1 LLLSLLIDNADDHDV
16 ETVWN
21 LYYHFYLDEKS
32 LRLLRIQARKLH
44 DLAAS
49 MQTWH
54 SSQYGKPF
62 RICDIGTLVKVRQ
75 MWNFYSLDDKN
86 TNETSFKMQFT
97 SEIQKAKKAKDTLAH
112 GVVLT
117 GFRSAVPAHLNSL
130 AHLSQIYE
138 HFWENGTTDAEST
151 STSRIKHP
159 NPMFSCPDTDTFT
172 LHYGTDPLLGFHLAT
187 AYAPLASTSP
197 LRPET
202 LESSPLRKLVEVARI
217 AFRAW
222 ANSFRK
228 ITSRNILTLRFVVG
242 DAIAFCHALQHKRIT
257 GDIHS
262 ANWYR
267 DGRHVES
274 LVLDGEDYD
283 NGTAPLCFNCIDT
296 SNLADHVGILN
307 LLIATSPLL
316 EHGVAASLYTEII
329 VRKEKTYKDL
339 IDGLLCGHLPTVSIL
354 LGLFPVEYY
363 TNASAV
369 STVDDILF
377 NTATSS
383 ATRNLPGIVDLEMKQ
398 MFVRLT
404 WKRPVAPPTSAS
416 LPAIRLDGVGL
427 AYVFY
432 NVYLRMFQG
441 EDLGYVFSH
450 INLLALQKQSLLQYN
465 RASYVS
471 FLRLVKSRV
480 ATDWNEV
487 TSILLNLI
495 ENNSSIRMGMNY
507 MQELYLYLH
516 LLDLHCVDTLSRH
529 YNCDGIAGTT
539 GDVRDWRHMPPV
551 VCVTLKIPR
560 AKLRVFTSLEPLKLG
575 TPPVHCIVQSPQAS
589 ATGQWQNLFAAIQL
603 SFGEVTTTGTPHSE
617 AFKIR
622 ITEDERG
629 WNGKSPLLVSFYC
642 PSWILLQEPRTA
654 TVAFGVQSTPHSAGL
669 FMNTLGTSLKVFE
682 TYLGD
687 EKQILITKTLPNL
700 LGTISVYGF
709 PDSDVAGHEVPN
721 PGARTIIS
729 ADVNNSTGQIVSLTG
744 RLEILSEEARIALR
758 NGAHITTVWVSP
770 CNFVVIFGDRRF
782 RFNLDFPGPV
792 LDTKKK
798 IRIARKSS
806 YIEILAPLADSVDW
820 PSFPPSFMYP
830 VFLDGNRKNPV
841 SWNAPRLNLDTLPV
855 LDVTQHAKLQWL
867 ITHVSLMF
875 SDREGALRKT
885 GESSSMYTELSSNPA
900 VRLSFKS
907 SLFVV
912 FMRFTRLQGGP
923 TRATVFGINNTE
935 TSAGLHLLLIP
946 STLRLDPGGRTIV
959 LDTAVL
965 PLYDELMPR
974 PEIRQFLAALSRVG
988 ILQLNVDDAALRAW
1002 KSVLPAMVER
1012 CRATW
1017 THREDCAYVVG
1028 SEQRIPLSVESG
1040 QNPLCTCGNGKLPP
1054 GFVSADVPGWNH
1066 VAKYAVRAAVAPSFS
1081 IPYIEI
1087 CEGSTVGPGNERG
1100 TGGATTVAASV
1111 EECRV
1116 CGRDKAFLI
1125 ENSPTLI

>member
-1 LLLSLLIDNADDHDV
+1 
-16 ETVWN
+16 
-21 LYYHFYLDEKS
+21 
-32 LRLLRIQARKLH
+32 
-44 DLAAS
+44 
-49 MQTWH
+49 
-54 SSQYGKPF
+54 
-62 RICDIGTLVKVRQ
+62 

-86 TNETSFKMQFT
+86 ANEASFKMQFT
-97 SEIQKAKKAKDTLAH
+97 SVIQKAKKAKDALAH

-130 AHLSQIYE
+130 EHLSQNYE
-138 HFWENGTTDAEST
+138 HYWEHGTTDAEST
-151 STSRIKHP
+151 SISRTKYP

-172 LHYGTDPLLGFHLAT
+172 LHYGTDPLLGFYLAT

-202 LESSPLRKLVEVARI
+202 LESSPLQKLVEVARI

-228 ITSRNILTLRFVVG
+228 ITCRNILTLRFVVG
-242 DAIAFCHALQHKRIT
+242 DAIAFCHVLQHKRVT
-257 GDIHS
+257 GHMHS

-267 DGRHVES
+267 DRHHVDS

-296 SNLADHVGILN
+296 SNLVDHVGILN

-316 EHGVAASLYTEII
+316 EHGVAASLYTKII

-339 IDGLLCGHLPTVSIL
+339 IDGLLCGHFPTVSIL
-354 LGLFPVEYY
+354 LGLLPVEYY

-369 STVDDILF
+369 STVDEVLF

-383 ATRNLPGIVDLEMKQ
+383 ATRNLLGIVDFEMKQ

-416 LPAIRLDGVGL
+416 LPAIRLDEVGL
-427 AYVFY
+427 AHVFY

-441 EDLGYVFSH
+441 EDLGHMFSH
-450 INLLALQKQSLLQYN
+450 INLLALQKQSLLQYH

-480 ATDWNEV
+480 ATNWNEV
-487 TSILLNLI
+487 MSILLNLI
-495 ENNSSIRMGMNY
+495 KNNSNIRMGRNY
-507 MQELYLYLH
+507 MQEFYLYLH
-516 LLDLHCVDTLSRH
+516 LLGLYSTDTLSRH
-529 YNCDGIAGTT
+529 YNCDGIAGIT
-539 GDVRDWRHMPPV
+539 GDIRDWKHMPPV
-551 VCVTLKIPR
+551 VGVTLKIPR

-575 TPPVHCIVQSPQAS
+575 TPPVHCVVQSPQAS
-589 ATGQWQNLFAAIQL
+589 TTGQWQNLFAAIQL
-603 SFGEVTTTGTPHSE
+603 SFGEVTTTSTPHSE
-617 AFKIR
+617 AFEIH
-622 ITEDERG
+622 ITEDEHG
-629 WNGKSPLLVSFYC
+629 WNGKSPLLASFYC
-642 PSWILLQEPRTA
+642 PTWILLQEPRTA

-669 FMNTLGTSLKVFE
+669 FMNTLGTSLNVFE
-682 TYLGD
+682 TCLGD
-687 EKQILITKTLPNL
+687 EKQVYVTKTLPNL
-700 LGTISVYGF
+700 LGTISVCGF
-709 PDSDVAGHEVPN
+709 PDGDVAGHEVPN
-721 PGARTIIS
+721 PGARTTIS
-729 ADVNNSTGQIVSLTG
+729 ADVNSSTGRIVSLTG
-744 RLEILSEEARIALR
+744 RLEILSEEARVALR
-758 NGAHITTVWVSP
+758 NGAHINTVSVSP
-770 CNFVVIFGDRRF
+770 CNFVVIFGDGRF
-782 RFNLDFPGPV
+782 RFNLDFPGPI

-798 IRIARKSS
+798 TRIARKSS
-806 YIEILAPLADSVDW
+806 YVEILAPLADSVDW

-830 VFLDGNRKNPV
+830 VFLDGSRKTPV
-841 SWNAPRLNLDTLPV
+841 SWNAPRLDLDTLPV
-855 LDVTQHAKLQWL
+855 LDLTQHAKLQWL
-867 ITHVSLMF
+867 ITHTSLMF
-875 SDREGALRKT
+875 SDRESALRKT
-885 GESSSMYTELSSNPA
+885 GELSSMYTELSSNPA

-935 TSAGLHLLLIP
+935 TSTGLHLLLIP
-946 STLRLDPGGRTIV
+946 STLRLDPGGRTVV
-959 LDTAVL
+959 LDAAVL

-988 ILQLNVDDAALRAW
+988 ILQLNVDDAALRTW

-1017 THREDCAYVVG
+1017 AHREDCAYVVG
-1028 SEQRIPLSVESG
+1028 SEQRIPLSVKSG

-1081 IPYIEI
+1081 IPYVEI
-1087 CEGSTVGPGNERG
+1087 CM
-1100 TGGATTVAASV
+1100 
-1111 EECRV
+1111 
-1116 CGRDKAFLI
+1116 
-1125 ENSPTLI
+1125 

>member
-1 LLLSLLIDNADDHDV
+1 M
-16 ETVWN
+16 
-21 LYYHFYLDEKS
+21 YYHFYLDEKS

-86 TNETSFKMQFT
+86 TNETSFKIQFT

-117 GFRSAVPAHLNSL
+117 GFRSAVHAHLNSL

-296 SNLADHVGILN
+296 SNLTDHVGILN
-307 LLIATSPLL
+307 LLIATSLLL

-441 EDLGYVFSH
+441 EDLGYVFSY

-516 LLDLHCVDTLSRH
+516 LLDLHYVDTLSRH

-629 WNGKSPLLVSFYC
+629 WNGKSPLLVSFYLG
-642 PSWILLQEPRTA
+642 SY
-654 TVAFGVQSTPHSAGL
+654 
-669 FMNTLGTSLKVFE
+669 NTF
-682 TYLGD
+682 
-687 EKQILITKTLPNL
+687 
-700 LGTISVYGF
+700 
-709 PDSDVAGHEVPN
+709 
-721 PGARTIIS
+721 
-729 ADVNNSTGQIVSLTG
+729 
-744 RLEILSEEARIALR
+744 
-758 NGAHITTVWVSP
+758 
-770 CNFVVIFGDRRF
+770 
-782 RFNLDFPGPV
+782 
-792 LDTKKK
+792 
-798 IRIARKSS
+798 
-806 YIEILAPLADSVDW
+806 
-820 PSFPPSFMYP
+820 
-830 VFLDGNRKNPV
+830 
-841 SWNAPRLNLDTLPV
+841 
-855 LDVTQHAKLQWL
+855 
-867 ITHVSLMF
+867 
-875 SDREGALRKT
+875 
-885 GESSSMYTELSSNPA
+885 
-900 VRLSFKS
+900 
-907 SLFVV
+907 
-912 FMRFTRLQGGP
+912 
-923 TRATVFGINNTE
+923 
-935 TSAGLHLLLIP
+935 
-946 STLRLDPGGRTIV
+946 
-959 LDTAVL
+959 
-965 PLYDELMPR
+965 
-974 PEIRQFLAALSRVG
+974 
-988 ILQLNVDDAALRAW
+988 
-1002 KSVLPAMVER
+1002 
-1012 CRATW
+1012 
-1017 THREDCAYVVG
+1017 
-1028 SEQRIPLSVESG
+1028 
-1040 QNPLCTCGNGKLPP
+1040 
-1054 GFVSADVPGWNH
+1054 
-1066 VAKYAVRAAVAPSFS
+1066 
-1081 IPYIEI
+1081 
-1087 CEGSTVGPGNERG
+1087 
-1100 TGGATTVAASV
+1100 
-1111 EECRV
+1111 
-1116 CGRDKAFLI
+1116 
-1125 ENSPTLI
+1125 